1 MIKAMRI
8 AQTIVCTIN
17 SKMYKKTCNSSE
29 EILDLYEQ
37 ALNTDE
43 SNEQEVA
50 ALINAFTPI
59 LTYEEKD
66 AKTKQEALENEALEQ
81 KSLIEWM
88 DSIRSL
94 GDEHFEVIGLKLY
107 MKNINITVP
116 EFLAVAF
123 AKRRDNQEDL
133 SAMMN
138 FWRLC
143 ALNPDPR
150 CREDLYKF
158 LIQNSMTVTPM
169 GYFVAYRNA
178 NLKNA
183 GNIMLNDFVAEQWLK
198 VKTAKKG
205 PKNYDVVWNN
215 EDNEYELHH
224 EQKWET
230 IKNDEFTTE
239 EWDDEEEDTYEETYD
254 LYNYKGNLQDLYV
267 NFVNLN
273 AEDKTVYTDAHS
285 GTTCIVIGE
294 TVSLPRELADANP
307 DVSCSRGLHVGA
319 STWLSKNYFGSVGL
333 VVLVNPMSVVSVPHA
348 DAGKLRCL
356 EYLPVGLAE
365 YDEDGKIIPI
375 STTTFEYDYAA
386 HTQEQLEEM
395 VRTTPIESLKEHEII
410 PKEISLTALKASLA
424 GLRVDLDEMTRII
437 NSRITNV

>member
-1 MIKAMRI
+1 MRI

-17 SKMYKKTCNSSE
+17 TKMYKKTCGSSD
-29 EILDLYEQ
+29 EILELYEQ

-43 SNEQEVA
+43 NNEEEVA
-50 ALINAFTPI
+50 ALISAFTPT
-59 LTYEEKD
+59 LTYEEQQ
-66 AKTKQEALENEALEQ
+66 AKAKQETLENEAKEQ
-81 KSLIEWM
+81 QSLLEWM
-88 DSIRSL
+88 DNIRDL

-116 EFLAVAF
+116 EFLAVEF
-123 AKRRDNQEDL
+123 AKRRENQEDL

-178 NLKNA
+178 NVLNT
-183 GNIMLNDFVAEQWLK
+183 GNQDLNDFVAAQWLK

-205 PKNYDVVWNN
+205 PKNYIVVWNN
-215 EDNEYELHH
+215 EEGIYKLIHQGN
-224 EQKWET
+224 WET
-230 IKNDEFTTE
+230 IKNSTYTTVEQDGEF
-239 EWDDEEEDTYEETYD
+239 EEESTETYT
-254 LYNYKGNLQDLYV
+254 LYTLTGNLQELYV
-267 NFVNLN
+267 DFVNLN

-285 GTTCIVIGE
+285 GTTRIVIGE
-294 TVSLPRELADANP
+294 TVSLPREQADANP
-307 DVSCSRGLHVGA
+307 DISCSRGLHVGA
-319 STWLSKNYFGSVGL
+319 STWLSKGYFGGVGL
-333 VVLVNPMSVVSVPHA
+333 VVLINPMQVVSVPHS

-410 PKEISLTALKASLA
+410 PKEISLTALKASLS

-437 NSRITNV
+437 NSRVTNV

>member
-1 MIKAMRI
+1 MRI

-17 SKMYKKTCNSSE
+17 SKMYKKTCNSSD
-29 EILDLYEQ
+29 EILELYEQ

-50 ALINAFTPI
+50 DLISAFAPM
-59 LTYEEKD
+59 LTTEEKE
-66 AKTKQEALENEALEQ
+66 AKAKQEALEQEAQEQ
-81 KSLIEWM
+81 QSLLEWM
-88 DSIRSL
+88 DNIRSL

-116 EFLAVAF
+116 EFLAVEF
-123 AKRRDNQEDL
+123 AKRRENQEDL

-158 LIQNSMTVTPM
+158 LVQNSMTVTPM

-178 NLKNA
+178 NIKNA
-183 GNIMLNDFVAEQWLK
+183 GNQALNDFVAAQWLK

-205 PKNYDVVWNN
+205 PKNYVVAWNN
-215 EDNEYELHH
+215 EDNQYELFHQ
-224 EQKWET
+224 QKWET
-230 IKNDEFTTE
+230 VKDTEFSVE
-239 EWDDEEEDTYEETYD
+239 EWDDEEEEEYTETYN

-267 NFVNLN
+267 DFVNLN

-285 GTTCIVIGE
+285 GTTRIVIGE
-294 TVSLPRELADANP
+294 TVSLPREQADANP

-333 VVLVNPMSVVSVPHA
+333 VVLVNPMNVVSVPHA

-375 STTTFEYDYAA
+375 NTTTFEYDYAT

-395 VRTTPIESLKEHEII
+395 VKNTPIESLKEHEII
-410 PKEISLTALKASLA
+410 PKEISLTALKASLN

-437 NSRITNV
+437 NNRVTNV

>member
-17 SKMYKKTCNSSE
+17 SKMYKKTCNSSD
-29 EILDLYEQ
+29 EILELYEQ

-43 SNEQEVA
+43 SDEQEVA
-50 ALINAFTPI
+50 ALINAFAPT
-59 LTYEEKD
+59 LTAEEKQIK
-66 AKTKQEALENEALEQ
+66 AEEEALENEAKEQ
-81 KSLIEWM
+81 QSLLEWM
-88 DSIRSL
+88 DNIRSL

-107 MKNINITVP
+107 MKKINITVP
-116 EFLAVAF
+116 EFLAIEF

-158 LIQNSMTVTPM
+158 LVQNSMTVTPM

-183 GNIMLNDFVAEQWLK
+183 GNILLNDFVAEQWLK

-205 PKNYDVVWNN
+205 PKNYVVVWNN
-215 EDNEYELHH
+215 EDNHYELIHQ
-224 EQKWET
+224 QKWDIVKDE
-230 IKNDEFTTE
+230 EFTTE
-239 EWDDEEEDTYEETYD
+239 EWDDDEEDYYDETYD
-254 LYNYKGNLQDLYV
+254 LYIYKGNLQDLYV
-267 NFVNLN
+267 DFVNLN

-285 GTTCIVIGE
+285 GTTRIVIGE
-294 TVSLPRELADANP
+294 TVSLPREQADANP

-319 STWLSKNYFGSVGL
+319 STWLSQGYFGGVGL

-365 YDEDGKIIPI
+365 YDENGKIIPI
-375 STTTFEYDYAA
+375 STTTFEYDYAT

-395 VRTTPIESLKEHEII
+395 VKTTPIESLKEHEII
-410 PKEISLTALKASLA
+410 PKEISLTALKASLQ

-437 NSRITNV
+437 NGRVTNV

>member
-1 MIKAMRI
+1 
-8 AQTIVCTIN
+8 
-17 SKMYKKTCNSSE
+17 MYKKTCNSSD
-29 EILDLYEQ
+29 EILELYEQ

-50 ALINAFTPI
+50 DLISAFAPT
-59 LTYEEKD
+59 LTTEEKE
-66 AKTKQEALENEALEQ
+66 AKAKQEALEQEAQEQ
-81 KSLIEWM
+81 QSLLKWM
-88 DSIRSL
+88 DNIRSL

-116 EFLAVAF
+116 EFLAVEF

-158 LIQNSMTVTPM
+158 LVQNSMTVTPM

-183 GNIMLNDFVAEQWLK
+183 GNQALNEFVAEQWLK

-205 PKNYDVVWNN
+205 PKNYVVVFNN
-215 EDNEYELHH
+215 EHNHYELMHQ
-224 EQKWET
+224 QKWET
-230 IKNDEFTTE
+230 AKDDEYTIE
-239 EWDDEEEDTYEETYD
+239 EWDDDEADYYD
-254 LYNYKGNLQDLYV
+254 EIYPMYTYKGSLQELYV
-267 NFVNLN
+267 DFVNLN

-285 GTTCIVIGE
+285 GTTRIVIGE
-294 TVSLPRELADANP
+294 TVTLPREEANADP
-307 DVSCSRGLHVGA
+307 SVSCSRGLHAGA

-333 VVLVNPMSVVSVPHA
+333 VVLINPMQVVSVPHS

-365 YDEDGKIIPI
+365 YDEDGRIIPI
-375 STTTFEYDYAA
+375 NTTTFEYDYAA
-386 HTQEQLEEM
+386 HTQEQLEEL

-410 PKEISLTALKASLA
+410 PKEISLVALKTSLQ

-437 NSRITNV
+437 NNRIKNV